1 MCSKICLPL
10 SPLITIL
17 LRYNFW
23 LNRIIERLKSCWNQE
38 TCGQQMSG
46 YADLSRRSRTWYS
59 RLVGCKESCEEETP
73 ALETMIET
81 GLDILLPFNLGRPL
95 PTSLHGST
103 NNSNFEITSAK
114 QPLLV
119 MIKLAF
125 VAFGILLTT
134 SWWGPKYYGPKV
146 EHLRD
151 CEPRR
156 WWKEVKS
163 LGGMQSAT
171 HTDPTS
177 VLKHIDSGSDSSPT
191 SLANIINN
199 AFFCPNLYIYSFGS
213 WIFCCCATHRFTN
226 GPLATVTKF
235 RVLKKLTASF
245 LSGLWQIVQNCTMT

>member
-1 MCSKICLPL
+1 MRRKH
-10 SPLITIL
+10 
-17 LRYNFW
+17 LR
-23 LNRIIERLKSCWNQE
+23 LRLW
-38 TCGQQMSG
+38 
-46 YADLSRRSRTWYS
+46 SRRDWIF
-59 RLVGCKESCEEETP
+59 CF
-73 ALETMIET
+73 
-81 GLDILLPFNLGRPL
+81 PFNLGRPL
-95 PTSLHGST
+95 PTSLYGST

-171 HTDPTS
+171 HTDSTS

-199 AFFCPNLYIYSFGS
+199 AFFAPIYTF
-213 WIFCCCATHRFTN
+213 I
-226 GPLATVTKF
+226 PLDPEFSVVAQHTDSPTVTEF
-235 RVLKKLTASF
+235 RVLKKLTA
-245 LSGLWQIVQNCTMT
+245 LNCAKASWPGGIPGWLLKENPDLLAPVVTEILNFSYSTAPYLDTRQRCPIPQQTPHQA

>member
-1 MCSKICLPL
+1 MRRKH
-10 SPLITIL
+10 
-17 LRYNFW
+17 LR
-23 LNRIIERLKSCWNQE
+23 LRLW
-38 TCGQQMSG
+38 
-46 YADLSRRSRTWYS
+46 SRRDWIF
-59 RLVGCKESCEEETP
+59 CF
-73 ALETMIET
+73 
-81 GLDILLPFNLGRPL
+81 PFNLGRPL

-114 QPLLV
+114 QPLFV

-199 AFFCPNLYIYSFGS
+199 AFFAPMYTFI
-213 WIFCCCATHRFTN
+213 
-226 GPLATVTKF
+226 PLDPEFSVVAQHTDSPTVTEF
-235 RVLKKLTASF
+235 RVLKKLTALNCAKASWPGGIPGWLLKENPDLLAPVVTEILNFSYSEARLLHTWIHANVALF
-245 LSGLWQIVQNCTMT
+245 LNRPLIRPSETFKPPSGTGW